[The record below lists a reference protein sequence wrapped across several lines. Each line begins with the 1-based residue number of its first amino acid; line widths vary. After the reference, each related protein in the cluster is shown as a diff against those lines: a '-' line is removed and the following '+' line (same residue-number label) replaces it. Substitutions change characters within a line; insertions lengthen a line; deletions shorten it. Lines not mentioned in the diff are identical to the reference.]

1 MTIKV
6 KNASG
11 VYSDAVVKVKT
22 ATGYADTLVKTK
34 TAAGVYEEVG
44 GDIFD
49 VIFAD
54 ASPGLHLQ
62 NEEAIKVNEAAL
74 GPELVVNGDFSDG
87 TTGWLPFNGAILTN
101 TGGELQVTATSATY
115 AYGYQQFTC
124 EIGKTYAFVGVGRRS
139 GGATSAWINVGQSAN
154 ATEYG
159 TLTLGAENTSVSIA
173 VFTARHSNIRI
184 TLQTHNSG
192 AGVGLAVSKASL
204 REIDLSKCRAFQDT
218 QGTLPVV
225 AMEQPLGLVL
235 DNSQGLVR
243 GPELNPDVGF
253 DNPAAWS
260 FIGVGWEVS
269 GGKAVVSATHTGNRW
284 LLTATARAVVGR
296 WYEVEFDAV
305 VTAGSVAV
313 DMTSYSPRAITASG
327 HYRMIVLSITA
338 SIQLI
343 ARPTFIGS
351 VDNLSVR
358 ELSGNHLIQ
367 PSNSAGRPVVS
378 RKVNL
383 LPTTNDLTSTSWGKN
398 ELTVTP
404 ELDGTFSV
412 TKASTSSSRAISG
425 ASSASTYAGATY
437 VATVDL
443 YAGNSTIAHVGIG
456 ASTDAVGDTWGH
468 ATTNSAEVISGP
480 GTLTGSSFWYINN
493 LSVEVPTR
501 IRITRRYSNAGLG
514 VGLYVYPGGSGGN
527 PVGTSTR
534 VKNPDLRLASD
545 ATPSMPIYQAV
556 RSATDYDQVGFP
568 VKVVCDG
575 VDDWTESSA
584 INPAGAT
591 DVTLVM
597 SVQQLRALGASG
609 CLFEFGPDSSTT
621 AGTFGLF
628 GPGNSGASQLTA
640 VVRGTSTTSTQI
652 VSGTPLAV
660 GSKAVVSLMFSLTTG
675 RLRIRINGAQVLDVV
690 TSATGGTFSS
700 QKAYIGRRAGSS
712 LPSKASTFG
721 HTLVFKA
728 LTDAQIAAI
737 EAKHRS
743 NGKVY

>member
-139 GGATSAWINVGQSAN
+139 GGATSAWIIVGQSAN
-154 ATEYG
+154 AAEYG
-159 TLTLGAENTSVSIA
+159 TLTLGVENTSVSIA
-173 VFTARHSNIRI
+173 VFTARHSNICI
-184 TLQTHNSG
+184 TLRTHNSG

-204 REIDLSKCRAFQDT
+204 REIDLSKCRAFQDN

-260 FIGVGWEVS
+260 FTGVGWEVS

-284 LLTATARAVVGR
+284 LFTATASVVVGR

-313 DMTSYSPRAITASG
+313 DMTSYSSRAITASG
-327 HYRMIVLSITA
+327 HYRMIVLSSTA
-338 SIQLI
+338 NIQLI
-343 ARPTFIGS
+343 ARPPFIGS
-351 VDNLSVR
+351 VDNFSIK
-358 ELSGNHLIQ
+358 ELPGNHLIQ
-367 PSNSAGRPVVS
+367 PSNTASRPVVS
-378 RKVNL
+378 RRVNL
-383 LPTTNDLTSTSWGKN
+383 LTATATLSTKSVTVLAASHTLSFSGDGSITLSGAASGVYSAGSHAITTTAGSLT
-398 ELTVTP
+398 LTVA
-404 ELDGTFSV
+404 GSV
-412 TKASTSSSRAISG
+412 T
-425 ASSASTYAGATY
+425 SA
-437 VATVDL
+437 
-443 YAGNSTIAHVGIG
+443 
-456 ASTDAVGDTWGH
+456 
-468 ATTNSAEVISGP
+468 
-480 GTLTGSSFWYINN
+480 
-493 LSVEVPTR
+493 
-501 IRITRRYSNAGLG
+501 
-514 VGLYVYPGGSGGN
+514 
-527 PVGTSTR
+527 
-534 VKNPDLRLASD
+534 DLRLSSD
-545 ATPSMPIYQAV
+545 AIASMPTYQRVA
-556 RSATDYDQVGFP
+556 SSSDYDQVGFP